1 LAGFCDLHNADLQQR
16 IELTGAAA
24 LALGT
29 AVELEAV
36 GMLTNALQDTVSR
49 PNRRFFVGSML

>member
-24 LALGT
+24 L
-29 AVELEAV
+29 VELEAV
-36 GMLTNALQDTVSR
+36 RMLTNALQDTVSR